1 MQRWWRIPEGGG
13 MGQSHQPS
21 GLFQVYVQR
30 DDFYGADGMVV
41 VGYGNTI
48 GLL

>member
-1 MQRWWRIPEGGG
+1 

-21 GLFQVYVQR
+21 GLFQVYVQK

-41 VGYGNTI
+41 VGCCDTI